1 MMFKL
6 GRIIL
11 VSLVTL
17 TTTLLLTVLAVTVYW
32 HTQGGAIL
40 AVQTGSMVPTFS
52 RGDALVVRRIAP
64 ADLAIGDIVSYESAL
79 RPGTTVSHRI
89 VYIDR
94 KARTV
99 TTRGDHLAQPDTPI
113 AINAVRGRAFVL
125 LPKFG
130 YVVTALHTP
139 FGLVAMVYVPAA
151 SITGYELRRLQYRRR
166 KHYVLAGFSQR
177 LAG

>member
-113 AINAVRGRAFVL
+113 AINAVRGRAF
-125 LPKFG
+125 
-130 YVVTALHTP
+130 
-139 FGLVAMVYVPAA
+139 GLVAMVYAPAA
-151 SITGYELRRLQYRRR
+151 AITGYELRRLQYRRR

>member
-139 FGLVAMVYVPAA
+139 YQQPPLRAMSYGGYNTGGANIMYLPVSANGLPDNSPTSV
-151 SITGYELRRLQYRRR
+151 
-166 KHYVLAGFSQR
+166 
-177 LAG
+177 